1 MAKAKN
7 VGMGR
12 RSFLKSATVAG
23 AAALAQPVAGS
34 PAQPAQSQG
43 SGSGRP
49 SDAAV
54 AADTG
59 LGAPRPVADLLINER
74 PGSDFMVDAI
84 KALGFEYC
92 CANPGSSFRALHESI
107 INYGGNRM
115 PELITCCHEES
126 SVAMAHGYFKI
137 EGKPIMVMAHGT
149 VGLQHASM
157 AIYNAYCDRVP
168 VFIVLGNI
176 LDIAYRRGNVEW
188 VHSVQDAAAMV
199 RDYIKWD
206 DMPVTLEHFA
216 ESAIRGYRI
225 AMTPPFEPVILTA
238 DGKLQE
244 EPITETGLR
253 IPKLTLTSPP
263 QGDSAAVTECA
274 RMLVAAE
281 NPVIVAGRLA
291 RTPNGIKL
299 LVELAEAV
307 QAPVVDQRAR
317 MNFPSKHPL
326 YAASFP
332 MAQADMILGLEVQ
345 DFWSLLHSQTPLN
358 RLGMESSSILKPGA
372 KVVSITSLA
381 LSHKSN
387 YQDFGRLEE
396 VDLALAAD
404 AEATLPAL
412 IEAVKK
418 LTTGDRRRVFQERG
432 AKQAEAHRRAREVS
446 RQEATH
452 AWNASPISTARLS
465 AELWEQVKNE
475 DWSLVS
481 NIRNYMSDWPTRL
494 WDFEKSYHY
503 IGQHGGAGIGYQ
515 APAAVGAALANRKY
529 GRLSVNINCDGDM
542 NYAPSVLWTAAHH
555 RIPLLTVMHNNRAYH
570 QEVMQLQLM
579 ANRANRG
586 IDRAHIGTA
595 LTDPNIDYAMMAKSY
610 GMYGE
615 GPISNPSDLGPALK
629 RAIAVVKRGEPALVD
644 VITQPR

>member
-1 MAKAKN
+1 MAKSRKPTI
-7 VGMGR
+7 GR
-12 RSFLKSATVAG
+12 RGFLKGATVAG
-23 AAALAQPVAGS
+23 AAALVPASASAQEQQAAPRI
-34 PAQPAQSQG
+34 
-43 SGSGRP
+43 GRP

-59 LGAPRPVADLLINER
+59 ATPAPVDILINER
-74 PGSDFMVDAI
+74 PGSDFMVDVI
-84 KALGFEYC
+84 KSLGIEYC

-168 VFIVLGNI
+168 VIVVLGNI

-188 VHSVQDAAAMV
+188 VHSVQDAASMV

-206 DMPVTLEHFA
+206 DSPVTLEHFA
-216 ESAIRGYRI
+216 ESAVHAYRI
-225 AMTPPFEPVILTA
+225 AMTPPLEPVVLAA

-244 EPITETGLR
+244 EPITERGLR
-253 IPKLTLTSPP
+253 IPKLALASPP
-263 QGDSAAVTECA
+263 QGDSGAVAECA

-291 RTPNGIKL
+291 RTPNAIKL

-307 QAPVVDQRAR
+307 QAPVIDQRLR
-317 MNFPSKHPL
+317 MNFPSAHPL
-326 YAASFP
+326 YAGNFNISN
-332 MAQADMILGLEVQ
+332 ADMVLGLEVQ
-345 DFWSLLHSQTPLN
+345 DFWGLTHQQTPLN
-358 RLGMESSSILKPGA
+358 RLGMESRSIAKPGA
-372 KVVSITSLA
+372 KLVSITALA

-387 YQDFGRLEE
+387 YQDFGRFEE
-396 VDLALAAD
+396 VDLAIAAD
-404 AEATLPAL
+404 AEATLPSL

-418 LTTGDRRRVFQERG
+418 LVTADRRRVFQERG
-432 AKQAEAHRRAREVS
+432 AKLAEASRKAREVS
-446 RQEATH
+446 RQEAAV
-452 AWNASPISTARLS
+452 AWNASPITTARLS
-465 AELWEQVKNE
+465 AELWAQVKNE

-494 WDFEKSYHY
+494 WDFEKQYQY
-503 IGQHGGAGIGYQ
+503 IGAQGGAGIGYQ
-515 APAAVGAALANRKY
+515 APAAVGAALANKKY
-529 GRLSVNINCDGDM
+529 GRLSVNIQCDGDL
-542 NYAPSVLWTAAHH
+542 NYGPSVLWTAAHH

-570 QEVMQLQLM
+570 QEVMQVQLM
-579 ANRANRG
+579 GNRANRG
-586 IDRAHIGTA
+586 IDRAHIGTTI
-595 LTDPNIDYAMMAKSY
+595 TDPNIDYAGMARSY
-610 GMYGE
+610 GVYGE
-615 GPISNPSDLGPALK
+615 GPITNPNDLGPAIK
-629 RAIAVVKRGEPALVD
+629 KAIEVVKRGEPALVD
-644 VITQPR
+644 VVTQPR